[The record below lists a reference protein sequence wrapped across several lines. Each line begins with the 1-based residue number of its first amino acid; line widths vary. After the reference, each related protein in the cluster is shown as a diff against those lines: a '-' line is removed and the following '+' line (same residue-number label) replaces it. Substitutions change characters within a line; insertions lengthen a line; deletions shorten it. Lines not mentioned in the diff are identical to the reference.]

1 MIDWNKRNTIPCHYQ
16 IDAAVIEEVD
26 SYKYLGVTVDNKLK
40 WNHHVKA
47 TVARANGTLSLLR
60 RTMYG
65 CTRESKIRAYE
76 AIVKPVLMYG
86 EPAWRPSTRKAE
98 EQLER
103 VQKRAARW
111 INARWLVQEK
121 RWDTTYL
128 DSLSSLQWLS
138 LSNCRLLGTNC
149 LTYKILHRYYP
160 VLSPHIRPSTRHS
173 HWLLCQNSRINSF

>member
-1 MIDWNKRNTIPCHYQ
+1 MTSH
-16 IDAAVIEEVD
+16 
-26 SYKYLGVTVDNKLK
+26 
-40 WNHHVKA
+40 
-47 TVARANGTLSLLR
+47 
-60 RTMYG
+60 
-65 CTRESKIRAYE
+65 
-76 AIVKPVLMYG
+76 G
-86 EPAWRPSTRKAE
+86 EPTWRPSTRKAE

-128 DSLSSLQWLS
+128 DSLSSLQWLF

-160 VLSPHIRPSTRHS
+160 VLSPHIQPSTHHS
-173 HWLLCQNSRINSF
+173 HRLLGQTSRINSFRLFLFINARFLWNDLPIGITSSASFITFKHALSTHLYARQSNQQFFILCLHYIAMHHFVVFVSSFFMKQHDLLTAC